1 MQKTRGRFIMR
12 PILPAILAGCM
23 ILTGSAGVVAA
34 EGLENRSKAPVSA
47 GEAGADRSSSREAAV
62 DIITRICGAE
72 GCRPVITIHLSFGAS
87 KSSRPAKRAEIFGD
101 NPPTGV
107 GVPAPGSLDSN
118 LFPALRVSDS
128 IDGPTG
134 STATPTPTP
143 NGNQGPSS
151 EKPSTVASTVPMTA
165 GEKFGLFATESFKP
179 PKPYLMSI
187 LSGVW
192 DEAIDSKHKKPHR
205 TAGDFAADS
214 LTHAARSYAFRVTS
228 NFFEKFAYPSAFKQ
242 DPRYHRSPYT
252 GFGSRIKYAVTRV
265 LITQGDRNGK
275 NEFNISFLAGG
286 LTAAGISNLWEPTYN
301 QNAAAT
307 MSRFGTHIALR
318 ALMNVLSEF
327 IGGQ

>member
-1 MQKTRGRFIMR
+1 MATREVIMQEIQGRFIMR
-12 PILPAILAGCM
+12 LIIVATLAGWV
-23 ILTGSAGVVAA
+23 ILTASTGAVAA
-34 EGLENRSKAPVSA
+34 DGLENSGKAQVRASNA
-47 GEAGADRSSSREAAV
+47 SADRPFSLQGPVANV
-62 DIITRICGAE
+62 DSG
-72 GCRPVITIHLSFGAS
+72 VIAKKGRHPISLS
-87 KSSRPAKRAEIFGD
+87 RAEIFRGT
-101 NPPTGV
+101 PPAGV
-107 GVPAPGSLDSN
+107 GVPAAGAPDSSL
-118 LFPALRVSDS
+118 FQALRVSE
-128 IDGPTG
+128 
-134 STATPTPTP
+134 STPAPSSSETPDPIP
-143 NGNQGPSS
+143 NGNQTPSS
-151 EKPSTVASTVPMTA
+151 EKPSTVASTVPMTP
-165 GEKFGLFATESFKP
+165 GEKFGLFATDSFKP

>member
-1 MQKTRGRFIMR
+1 V
-12 PILPAILAGCM
+12 
-23 ILTGSAGVVAA
+23 ILTASAGVVAA
-34 EGLENRSKAPVSA
+34 EGPENSGAAQVRGREAQADGLLSFQAPVA
-47 GEAGADRSSSREAAV
+47 NVHLLCEK
-62 DIITRICGAE
+62 E
-72 GCRPVITIHLSFGAS
+72 GCRTVAIIHLSFGAS
-87 KSSRPAKRAEIFGD
+87 KTSRPAKRAEIFGD
-101 NPPTGV
+101 NPPVGV
-107 GVPAPGSLDSN
+107 GVPAPGSPDSS
-118 LFPALRVSDS
+118 LFPALRVSES
-128 IDGPTG
+128 MDGPTG
-134 STATPTPTP
+134 SSSGPTPP
-143 NGNQGPSS
+143 NGNQGQSS

-165 GEKFGLFATESFKP
+165 GEKFALFATDSFKP
-179 PKPYLMSI
+179 PMPYLLSI
-187 LSGVW
+187 VSGVW

-205 TAGDFAADS
+205 SAGDFAADS

-252 GFGSRIKYAVTRV
+252 GFGSRLKYAVTRV

>member
-1 MQKTRGRFIMR
+1 VIVQEVDMQKTPERFIVR
-12 PILPAILAGCM
+12 VILPALLAGCV
-23 ILTGSAGVVAA
+23 ILTGSAGAVAA
-34 EGLENRSKAPVSA
+34 DGLENSSKAPVSA
-47 GEAGADRSSSREAAV
+47 SNSQDHRPFSFQVAAPIVDPSTEAKNSRNS
-62 DIITRICGAE
+62 TSL
-72 GCRPVITIHLSFGAS
+72 H
-87 KSSRPAKRAEIFGD
+87 RAEIFVGAV
-101 NPPTGV
+101 PAGV
-107 GVPAPGSLDSN
+107 EVPAPGGPDST
-118 LFPALRVSDS
+118 LFESLRVSESALD
-128 IDGPTG
+128 PTG
-134 STATPTPTP
+134 SSATPGPMP
-143 NGNQGPSS
+143 NGNQAPSS
-151 EKPSTVASTVPMTA
+151 EKPSTVASTVPMTP
-165 GEKFGLFATESFKP
+165 GEKFGLFATDSFKP
-179 PKPYLMSI
+179 PKPYLLSI

-228 NFFEKFAYPSAFKQ
+228 NFFEKFAYASAFKQ

-252 GFGSRIKYAVTRV
+252 GFGARVKYAVTRV

-286 LTAAGISNLWEPTYN
+286 LTTAGISNLWEPTYH
-301 QNAAAT
+301 QNAADT